1 MPRIPRKNF
10 QTNFYHIMVQGINKE
25 FIFKNSTYIEK
36 YLSII
41 SKYLN
46 DFPITILAYCIM
58 NNHAHFLI
66 FSENVNSLSN
76 FMQRVNTSYARFYNK
91 QNNRVGYVF
100 RDRYNSQPIYNHSQ
114 LYNCIKYIHNNPV
127 KANIVNHM
135 CEYQYSSYN
144 EFLRKR
150 SLLNEKSLLMIFG
163 TSKTDL
169 EQFKLIHEN
178 NENEYFI
185 DIPTNEVNIDD
196 FISQIQLKLGITI
209 EDIIKDKE
217 LLKKILVDSRT
228 QTNATLEELALTF
241 DLSISTIYRYCN
253 TKKR

>member
-10 QTNFYHIMVQGINKE
+10 QTNFYHVMVQGINKE
-25 FIFKNSTYIEK
+25 FIFKNSNYIEK
-36 YLSII
+36 YLNII
-41 SKYLN
+41 SKYLK

-66 FSENVNSLSN
+66 FSENVNPLSN

-91 QNNRVGYVF
+91 DNNRVGYVF
-100 RDRYNSQPIYNHSQ
+100 RNRYNSQPIYNHSQ
-114 LYNCIKYIHNNPV
+114 LYNCIRYIHNNPV

-144 EFLRKR
+144 EFLRKKF
-150 SLLNEKSLLMIFG
+150 LLSEKSLLLIFG
-163 TSKTDL
+163 TSKTDI
-169 EQFKLIHEN
+169 EQFNFIHKN
-178 NENEYFI
+178 NQDESFI
-185 DIPTNEVNIDD
+185 DIQSNEVTIDD
-196 FISQIQLKLGITI
+196 FISQIQIKLGMTI

-217 LLKKILVDSRT
+217 LLKKIIITSRA
-228 QTNATLEELALTF
+228 QTNTTLEKLASIF